1 MNDGLLEEKLKEL
14 YAQVPPPPKGLTPG
28 RQRMLAVAARSA
40 ATPPVAHRNRN
51 RNRSWT
57 MSLAFRA
64 ISIVLAL
71 LVGTAALGTG
81 VVGVSA
87 ESLPGDLLYP
97 VKLAV
102 EDVQLA
108 LIRDPA
114 AEARQTLAFV
124 DERLEEIGALAQAGV
139 EVPGEVVQ
147 RMEQQMN
154 QLMTQIALSRPE
166 EVQPL
171 LAQVQERVQVRTQL
185 MGQSQQLQAAGPGNG
200 QPMLQTALQAAH
212 RFYQEVESAQDDP
225 EPVLSPYRYR
235 YYGENTPGPADDIEP
250 GEGHQQ
256 PYTEQ
261 RNEYGE
267 PTPACEDCDPVQ
279 IQDRDR
285 VQGRTQPY
293 QTPDPDCGED
303 CSPEPPGQGNQ
314 GQGPAYGG
322 GGDGSQGS
330 K

>member
-1 MNDGLLEEKLKEL
+1 M
-14 YAQVPPPPKGLTPG
+14 
-28 RQRMLAVAARSA
+28 
-40 ATPPVAHRNRN
+40 
-51 RNRSWT
+51 
-57 MSLAFRA
+57 
-64 ISIVLAL
+64 
-71 LVGTAALGTG
+71 
-81 VVGVSA
+81 
-87 ESLPGDLLYP
+87 
-97 VKLAV
+97 
-102 EDVQLA
+102 QLA

-124 DERLEEIGALAQAGV
+124 DERLEEIDALAQAGV

-185 MGQSQQLQAAGPGNG
+185 MGQSQQLQAAGPDNG
-200 QPMLQTALQAAH
+200 QPCSRPLCRPPTASTRRWKAPRSIPN
-212 RFYQEVESAQDDP
+212 RFE
-225 EPVLSPYRYR
+225 PYRYR
-235 YYGENTPGPADDIEP
+235 YDGENTPGPADDIEP

-303 CSPEPPGQGNQ
+303 CTPEPPGQGNQ

-330 K
+330 SSRGSK